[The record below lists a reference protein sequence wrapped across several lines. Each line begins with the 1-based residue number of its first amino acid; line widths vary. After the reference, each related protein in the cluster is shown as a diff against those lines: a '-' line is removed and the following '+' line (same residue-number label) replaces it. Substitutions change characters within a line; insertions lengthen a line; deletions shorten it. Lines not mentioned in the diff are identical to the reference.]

1 MNSTIIDN
9 RSIYYFDRP
18 DDQVVEML
26 QRNKLYGQVIY
37 NLVDRYLRMP
47 STILDIG
54 ANFGTF
60 GFIPA
65 NKGHRILAIESN
77 LDEVD
82 CLKKTYHDYLNV
94 FIEKSISD
102 LPKLDLLH
110 CINFSRAEGLMEDI
124 NDCQNL
130 LTDHKPILLMNIDVC
145 KLKDIQAEPS
155 TIFSLVET
163 FGFHSFFY
171 NAPNFLL
178 SIDKKQPFPFC
189 NMIVI
194 ALHTE
199 TIIEQL
205 GKITFGTYLPSDI
218 TDKFI
223 ATNSKNAKPECAEYL
238 DSIKT
243 NWNIQ

>member
-1 MNSTIIDN
+1 MNSTIINN
-9 RSIYYFDRP
+9 RSIYYFDRA

-37 NLVDRYLRMP
+37 NLVDKYLDIP

-60 GFIPA
+60 GFVPA
-65 NKGHRILAIESN
+65 NKGHSLLAIESD
-77 LDEVD
+77 LDMVD
-82 CLKKTYHDYLNV
+82 CLKKTYHEHLNV
-94 FIEKSISD
+94 LIEKSISD
-102 LPKLDLLH
+102 LPKLDQLH
-110 CINFSRAEGLMEDI
+110 CINFSRVECLIEDL

-130 LTDHKPILLMNIDVC
+130 LIAHKPILLINIDVC
-145 KLKDIQAEPS
+145 KMKEIQVKPS

-199 TIIEQL
+199 TIMEKL
-205 GKITFGTYLPSDI
+205 GQITFGTYLPSDI
-218 TDKFI
+218 TDKLI
-223 ATNSKNAKPECAEYL
+223 ATNSKNAKPECVEYL

-243 NWNIQ
+243 NGNIQ